1 MPDLV
6 YREIPKLNIAEINSA
21 LERNEPEEMLEVVLS
36 AVLYCDDHDFAEEL
50 CVRLSSHPHFNV
62 RGNAIL
68 GFAHIA
74 RIDKRL
80 DEATIKSIIQL
91 ALLDEH
97 EYVRGQANAAK
108 EDVEHYLGWSFR
120 GK

>member
-6 YREIPKLNIAEINSA
+6 YREIPKLTIAEINTA
-21 LERNEPEEMLEVVLS
+21 LDRNNPEEMLEVVIS
-36 AVLYCDDHDFAEEL
+36 AAIYCEDRSFAEDL

-74 RIDKRL
+74 RIDERL
-80 DEATIKSIIQL
+80 DEATIKPIIQL

-97 EYVRGQANAAK
+97 EFVRGQANAAK
-108 EDVEHYLGWSFR
+108 DDVEHYLGWRFR
-120 GK
+120 AK